1 MKLFETSVQ
10 PKKSLQTPKYRFNG
24 IIKNSKAI
32 FQWTISV
39 KSLPKK
45 MVRLLVFHVNFGRI
59 EMILGKLFNHD
70 RCCSAVIPF
79 ASSIRFGTHLK

>member
-1 MKLFETSVQ
+1 
-10 PKKSLQTPKYRFNG
+10 
-24 IIKNSKAI
+24 
-32 FQWTISV
+32 
-39 KSLPKK
+39 

-79 ASSIRFGTHLK
+79 ASSIRFGTHLI